1 MSVVN
6 SISSPAVTPG
16 ATGTVQAQI
25 QPRKAIAAD
34 MPKAAQPKAVEQP
47 EQKKQEPAVSSEHL
61 QKLIARANTQMAAAG
76 NQHLSFGYE
85 ERSNRMYVQ
94 IRDNASGEVV
104 REIPSSK
111 LIEQQADMSEM
122 IGMILDRNA

>member
-1 MSVVN
+1 MSVIN
-6 SISSPAVTPG
+6 SISSTAVTPN
-16 ATGTVQAQI
+16 ATGSVQARI
-25 QPRKAIAAD
+25 QPKKAVAAD
-34 MPKAAQPKAVEQP
+34 KPKAVEQP
-47 EQKKQEPAVSSEHL
+47 EQQKQEPAVSHEHL
-61 QKLIARANTQMAAAG
+61 KKLIARANTQMTAAG

-94 IRDNASGEVV
+94 IRDNASGEIV
-104 REIPSSK
+104 REIPSRK